1 MNAPLKDLVPT
12 MRELTV
18 SNSSLGDHAA
28 LQAAWDHDG
37 YLFFRDVLD
46 HEALGRMRGLLV
58 DHLAGHGFVDRND
71 PQLRWSG
78 KAREGFT
85 FFPIEAMNERRA
97 VATVMEDPKI
107 RAFFQRLFGVPL
119 YWVPFTEYRTTPP
132 TIDRNKSRFDFIH
145 EDAIYSDRLDFIICW
160 VPLSEIDADV
170 GGLSVAEGLHK
181 LPCLHKQDGA
191 KIIPIEPSQVPDEA
205 WRRTTYRLGDLL
217 LMSRRTPHSGLGNH
231 SDRFRLSFDTR
242 ILPDGGR
249 FPFAPRL
256 PYVGRLTAITAD
268 QIVVLDTVGEHALR
282 LDATSYVRG
291 FVGNKLTEAEVP
303 GVYKVG
309 TEVIVAY
316 EGDLVQTMRP
326 QH

>member
-12 MRELTV
+12 MRELTAA
-18 SNSSLGDHAA
+18 NEWLGDHAA
-28 LQAAWDHDG
+28 LQAAWDRDG

-46 HEALGRMRGLLV
+46 HEALERMRGLLV

-107 RAFFQRLFGVPL
+107 RAFFQHLFGVPL
-119 YWVPFTEYRTTPP
+119 YWVPFTEYRATPP
-132 TIDRNKSRFDFIH
+132 AIDRHKSRFDFIH

-160 VPLSEIDADV
+160 VPLSEIDGEV

-181 LPCLHKQDGA
+181 LPCLHKKDGV
-191 KIIPIEPSQVPDEA
+191 KIIPIEPSQVPDQA
-205 WRRTTYRLGDLL
+205 WVRTTYRLGDLL

-242 ILPDGGR
+242 ILPEGGS

-256 PYVGRLTAITAD
+256 SYVGQLAAITAD
-268 QIVVLDTVGEHALR
+268 QIVLRDAEGEHTLR

-291 FVGNKLTEAEVP
+291 LVGNKLCEAEVP
-303 GVYKVG
+303 GVYQVG
-309 TEVIVAY
+309 TEVIVAC